1 MRFRHV
7 SLQPKHFQQH
17 YLKMMPPTAA
27 VKMAWPPFL
36 SWGIISENE
45 EDVSKVRAMNLWK
58 MWSISE
64 NEMFEMV
71 WMRRLECGVWWFEF
85 EFEIWISENAP
96 IVVNSRG
103 QLRPSCRAANFGR
116 RADYLKRWRYFNWKP
131 GPRLLLRHLVTTA
144 RHFCIILYNIILF
157 FYFLKI
163 YPLPIF
169 QSKAFA

>member
-1 MRFRHV
+1 MQPVFDILTRSEICKQAFKIRFRHV
-7 SLQPKHFQQH
+7 SLQPIHFQQH

-27 VKMAWPPFL
+27 VKMAWSPFL
-36 SWGIISENE
+36 SWAIISENE
-45 EDVSKVRAMNLWK
+45 ENVSKVRVMNLWK

-116 RADYLKRWRYFNWKP
+116 RADYLYASHCFNYITSA
-131 GPRLLLRHLVTTA
+131 V
-144 RHFCIILYNIILF
+144 
-157 FYFLKI
+157 
-163 YPLPIF
+163 
-169 QSKAFA
+169 